1 MLDVRLNGPL
11 NRKPL
16 KILATLKELSNGTVA
31 SWLGPSLNAVFTERN
46 IEKAFLST
54 GFWDENLNY
63 IYVEKETSQYEPM
76 FNPLPNELRK
86 MNKPQRRKESILRG
100 AQAPKELCNKEAS
113 KAESTGLVVGGHNFA
128 KIMIAG
134 NLASTANLGQVLNKH
149 AKLIQIYE
157 ETHTD

>member
-1 MLDVRLNGPL
+1 MLDVRLNGTL

-16 KILATLKELSNGTVA
+16 KSLATPKELSNGTVA

-63 IYVEKETSQYEPM
+63 VYVEKETSQYEPM
-76 FNPLPNELRK
+76 FNPQPNELRN

-100 AQAPKELCNKEAS
+100 AQAPKEL
-113 KAESTGLVVGGHNFA
+113 
-128 KIMIAG
+128 
-134 NLASTANLGQVLNKH
+134 
-149 AKLIQIYE
+149 
-157 ETHTD
+157 